1 MAQQYAA
8 SIAGEAL
15 RVSALDASGAI
26 VFSPTSDTSIYT
38 LESFISVSFTPE
50 YEEGDEF
57 VQKTASGA
65 TCVNYRMPSTLK
77 QITLEL
83 AVCNPDPEL
92 DYLITGGA
100 LLTDVGGDSIGFA
113 APKTGEL
120 SEADYGVALEVWS
133 RAIVDGKPDATLP
146 YWHWVFP
153 LVHLRPSGSRVVE
166 NGLMANTYDGYGIG
180 NLGFGDGI
188 GGSWAHAEETVGP
201 YAYARTAT
209 TPPTGNGFV
218 TGVTG

>member
-26 VFSPTSDTSIYT
+26 VFNNPQTIYV

-65 TCVNYRMPSTLK
+65 TCVNYKMPSTLK

-92 DYLITGGA
+92 DWLFAGGTLLDETGTA
-100 LLTDVGGDSIGFA
+100 VGYA
-113 APKTGEL
+113 APKTGDL
-120 SEADYGVALEVWS
+120 SEADYGVAVEVWS
-133 RAIVDGKPDATLP
+133 RAIVDGKPDATRP

-180 NLGFGDGI
+180 NPSFGDGI
-188 GGSWAHAEETVGP
+188 ANSWPYAEETVGP
-201 YAYARTAT
+201 YAYARTAIA
-209 TPPTGNGFV
+209 PPTGAGFA